1 MRRMHAANASVARH
15 PLARRRGTA
24 VAWITVTAAA
34 CGVLWWR
41 TDAVADRAQTSR
53 VPILMY
59 HHVGDWGAPGDWAPW
74 VVKPADFEA
83 QMDWLRNHHY
93 HPITMRQLQAHR
105 ERGEPL
111 PPRPVMITFDDG
123 WGEDMWIARQYLDPR
138 AMPTVFFVYTGAVG
152 APGFLSWSDVRA
164 LEAGGHEVLSHT
176 VSHPNLQQVPD
187 ARLASEMRD
196 SRARLEQELGHPVE
210 CIAYPFGSYD
220 GRVVKAAADAGY
232 RLAVIADGPGA
243 MDASP
248 ALELPRW
255 KMAYGEPLPL
265 FVQRLRAP

>member
-1 MRRMHAANASVARH
+1 MLRMHSVKESFPRH
-15 PLARRRGTA
+15 PLTRRRGATLACVA
-24 VAWITVTAAA
+24 VIAAA

-41 TDAVADRAQTSR
+41 ADAVAEVVRPVR

-59 HHVGDWGAPGDWAPW
+59 HHVGDWGPPGDWAPW

-83 QMDWLRNHHY
+83 QMDWLRNHGY
-93 HPITMRQLQAHR
+93 HAITMRQLQAHR

-123 WGEDMWIARQYLDPR
+123 WGEDMWIARQFLDPR
-138 AMPTVFFVYTGAVG
+138 GMPTVFFVYTGAVG
-152 APGFLSWSDVRA
+152 APAFLTWPEVKA
-164 LEAGGHEVLSHT
+164 LEASGHEVLSHT
-176 VSHPNLQQVPD
+176 VSHPNLLQVPD
-187 ARLASEMRD
+187 ARLATEMRD
-196 SRARLEQELGHPVE
+196 SRARLEQELGHPIE

-232 RLAVIADGPGA
+232 RLAVIADGGDA
-243 MDASP
+243 TDASP

-265 FVQRLRAP
+265 FVQRLRTP

>member
-1 MRRMHAANASVARH
+1 
-15 PLARRRGTA
+15 
-24 VAWITVTAAA
+24 
-34 CGVLWWR
+34 
-41 TDAVADRAQTSR
+41 
-53 VPILMY
+53 
-59 HHVGDWGAPGDWAPW
+59 
-74 VVKPADFEA
+74 
-83 QMDWLRNHHY
+83 
-93 HPITMRQLQAHR
+93 
-105 ERGEPL
+105 
-111 PPRPVMITFDDG
+111 MITFDDG

-152 APGFLSWSDVRA
+152 APGFLSWSDVKA

-210 CIAYPFGSYD
+210 CMAYPFGLRD
-220 GRVVKAAADAGY
+220 GRVVQAAADAGY

-243 MDASP
+243 TDASP

>member
-1 MRRMHAANASVARH
+1 MT
-15 PLARRRGTA
+15 L
-24 VAWITVTAAA
+24 AWITGIAAA

-41 TDAVADRAQTSR
+41 TDAVADRAHTGR

-83 QMDWLRNHHY
+83 QMEWLRNHRY

-105 ERGEPL
+105 ERGAPL
-111 PPRPVMITFDDG
+111 PSRPVMITFDDG
-123 WGEDMWIARQYLDPR
+123 WGEHMSIARRFLDPCG
-138 AMPTVFFVYTGAVG
+138 MPTVFFVYTGAVG
-152 APGFLSWSDVRA
+152 APGYLSWSDAKA
-164 LEAGGHEVLSHT
+164 LGAAGHEVLSHT

-210 CIAYPFGSYD
+210 CIAYPFGLRD

-232 RLAVIADGPGA
+232 RLAVLADGPGA
-243 MDASP
+243 TDASP

>member
-1 MRRMHAANASVARH
+1 MLGMHAGHASITRH
-15 PLARRRGTA
+15 PLARRGGTTL
-24 VAWITVTAAA
+24 AWIAAIVAA
-34 CGVLWWR
+34 CGLLWWR
-41 TDAVADRAQTSR
+41 TDAVADAVQPVR

-83 QMDWLRNHHY
+83 QLDWLRNHHY

-105 ERGEPL
+105 EHGEPL

-123 WGEDMWIARQYLDPR
+123 WGEDMWIARQFLDPR
-138 AMPTVFFVYTGAVG
+138 GMPTVFFVYTGAVG
-152 APGFLSWSDVRA
+152 TPAFLTWPEVKG

-176 VSHPNLQQVPD
+176 VSHPNLMQVPD
-187 ARLASEMRD
+187 ARLSTEMRD

-210 CIAYPFGSYD
+210 CFAYPFGSYD
-220 GRVVKAAADAGY
+220 GRVLKAASDAGY
-232 RLAVIADGPGA
+232 RLAVIADGPSA
-243 MDASP
+243 TDASP

-255 KMAYGEPLPL
+255 KMAYGEPLEL